1 MVTSEM
7 LAKLELFEGLPEE
20 ALRSIAALCDPVSFE
35 PHRTIFAMGQPA
47 DRTYLLLE
55 GKVQLSLHTTA
66 LSKPAT
72 VTYLET
78 TGQTFGWSAVIGSGY
93 YTSAAQAVTPV
104 RAIVFQ
110 GSELMQYLTQNPAAG
125 FVVMKRVAQVMSQR
139 LGAMRKLLLETII
152 DCDRPA
158 RALAEN

>member
-20 ALRSIAALCDPVSFE
+20 TLRSIAAFCVQASFE
-35 PHRTIFAMGQPA
+35 PRETIFAMGQPA

-55 GKVQLSLHTTA
+55 GKVQLALHATA
-66 LSKPAT
+66 LPKPAT

-104 RAIVFQ
+104 RAIVFR
-110 GSELMQYLTQNPAAG
+110 GRELMQYLTQNPAVG
-125 FVVMKRVAQVMSQR
+125 FVVMQRVAQVMSQR

-158 RALAEN
+158 DASAEN

>member
-1 MVTSEM
+1 MVTSVM

-20 ALRSIAALCDPVSFE
+20 TLRSIAAFCDQVSFE
-35 PHRTIFAMGQPA
+35 PHRTIFVMGQPA
-47 DRTYLLLE
+47 DRTFLLLE
-55 GKVQLSLHTTA
+55 GKVELALHATA
-66 LSKPAT
+66 LPTPTT

-78 TGQTFGWSAVIGSGY
+78 AGQTFGWSAVVGSGH

-110 GSELMQYLTQNPAAG
+110 GRELMQYLAQNPATG
-125 FVVMKRVAQVMSQR
+125 FVVMQRVAQVMSQR

-152 DCDRPA
+152 DCDRPPD
-158 RALAEN
+158 ALAEN

>member
-1 MVTSEM
+1 MVTNEM

-20 ALRSIAALCDPVSFE
+20 ALRSIAAFCDPVSFE

-55 GKVQLSLHTTA
+55 GKVQLALHATA
-66 LSKPAT
+66 LSKSAT

-104 RAIVFQ
+104 RAIVFR
-110 GSELMQYLTQNPAAG
+110 GRELMQYLTQNPVAG
-125 FVVMKRVAQVMSQR
+125 FVVMQRVAQVMSQR

-152 DCDRPA
+152 DCDRPPS
-158 RALAEN
+158 ALAEN